1 MWNNLAIYANESH
14 NGNNKHFMKYWED
27 LSFMNNLHTKT
38 VTDNVFFFFKFK
50 LKWLQIYNAKLLWIM
65 YIYHVSANLSLIP

>member
-38 VTDNVFFFFKFK
+38 VTDNVFFSF
-50 LKWLQIYNAKLLWIM
+50 
-65 YIYHVSANLSLIP
+65 